1 MRLHPEVEDLLNG
14 MRELERFLATHGEAF
29 WSKNI
34 KQAADEVEKSDAHG
48 LGRFLRMFGGMGSL
62 NDVVLHRDGQPL
74 KAENDQLD
82 LMRSRAWTMAD
93 RLRHEVR

>member
-1 MRLHPEVEDLLNG
+1 MRLHSEVEELLNE
-14 MRELERFLATHGEAF
+14 MRDLERFLAQHGETF

-34 KQAADEVEKSDAHG
+34 NQAAEEVEKSDAHG
-48 LGRFLRMFGGMGSL
+48 LERFLRMFGGMGSL

-74 KAENDQLD
+74 RVENDQLD